1 MLLLGFAADDQCCWN
16 TDAAG
21 TKNPYQSAAGRD
33 FKLMP
38 GRTSCHHLNSQV
50 KTCSFVFAA
59 YIRRVPFRPIM
70 VSLDKILRAPK
81 LFCSESLAF
90 ETEHSPCKTVGVSV
104 LYYGHVGWCYWAGAA
119 EVGMGKRRRSSHE
132 TCRCFGPPWLQGFSK
147 LACWAHVIH
156 HVGRDAKQIQK
167 NKKRSW
173 RIPCV
178 ASAKLPSS
186 PICLKQEQMHITS
199 IRRLRCPQVNI
210 ERLCMVTS
218 TKMPRSKI
226 WKLLRKKTIEM
237 CKTQVAFWQQLFG
250 Q

>member
-90 ETEHSPCKTVGVSV
+90 ETEHSPCKTVCVSV

-167 NKKRSW
+167 NSTKLEDSMCCECKTPLITNLFETGANAY
-173 RIPCV
+173 RIPKKAEV
-178 ASAKLPSS
+178 PPGSYW
-186 PICLKQEQMHITS
+186 ETVYGHI
-199 IRRLRCPQVNI
+199 N
-210 ERLCMVTS
+210 
-218 TKMPRSKI
+218 KMPRSKI